1 VLFLFG
7 VGKIWEKSSAIR
19 VNPIH
24 TRIDSRQHSP
34 MSPKMRNVREK
45 PTKTVEPV
53 LFASPE
59 LLRVLSSFP
68 KDSNLLHVDQELLAK
83 FLVILGRAEDALD
96 FEKAVKEYTADLQTS
111 NTNDGANYFQE
122 LEQSEDIA
130 FLRNEALGSYISC
143 RVLMRQLERLSG
155 IFAIYHPTVIA
166 IQKEVF
172 GNTGGALDIGLKLR
186 KQLDSTKE
194 QVRSFLEARSRG
206 GTSRTIGYRRQEAS
220 AREWLEQNYVNCRS
234 MSDAAR
240 KLIQHRIVSVTEK
253 TVYGWVRDWAKN
265 LPSTS

>member
-1 VLFLFG
+1 
-7 VGKIWEKSSAIR
+7 
-19 VNPIH
+19 
-24 TRIDSRQHSP
+24 
-34 MSPKMRNVREK
+34 MSPKMRNVRDK

-53 LFASPE
+53 LSASPE
-59 LLRVLSSFP
+59 LVRVLSSLP
-68 KDSNLLHVDQELLAK
+68 KGSNLLPVDQELLAK

-96 FEKAVKEYTADLQTS
+96 FEKVLKEYTADLQS
-111 NTNDGANYFQE
+111 SIANDGADYFQE
-122 LEQSEDIA
+122 LEHTEDIA
-130 FLRNEALGSYISC
+130 FLRNEALSSYLTC
-143 RVLMRQLERLSG
+143 RILVKQLERLNE

-186 KQLDSTKE
+186 KQLDSTEE
-194 QVRSFLEARSRG
+194 QVQSFLEARSRG
-206 GTSRTIGYRRQEAS
+206 GTSRTIGYRRQETS

>member
-1 VLFLFG
+1 MLFLFD
-7 VGKIWEKSSAIR
+7 VGKIWEKPPAIR

-24 TRIDSRQHSP
+24 TRIDSQQHSL
-34 MSPKMRNVREK
+34 MSPKKRNVREK
-45 PTKTVEPV
+45 LTKTVEPV
-53 LFASPE
+53 LSASPE

-68 KDSNLLHVDQELLAK
+68 KDSNLLPVDQELLAK
-83 FLVILGRAEDALD
+83 FLVILGRAEEALD
-96 FEKAVKEYTADLQTS
+96 FEKAVKEYTADLQNSIAT
-111 NTNDGANYFQE
+111 DGANYFQE
-122 LEQSEDIA
+122 LERSEDVA
-130 FLRNEALGSYISC
+130 FLRREALSSYISC
-143 RVLMRQLERLSG
+143 RVLVRQLERISG
-155 IFAIYHPTVIA
+155 IFAIYHPTVVA

-172 GNTGGALDIGLKLR
+172 GNAGGALDISLKLR
-186 KQLDSTKE
+186 KQLDSTEE

-240 KLIQHRIVSVTEK
+240 KLIQYRIVSVTEK
-253 TVYGWVRDWAKN
+253 TVYGWVREWAKN